1 MDTMK
6 SYSLETAVGLFV
18 LAGLLC
24 VGYLTVKLGKMEIF
38 GGDGYVVKARFID
51 VTGLKDG
58 ASVEMAGVRVGRVE
72 AIGLSQDKHAILD
85 LRLSTS
91 VKLTDDAIVSIK
103 TNGLIGDKYVKIT
116 PGGAGDPVAPG
127 GMLTE
132 TESSVDLQDLIGK
145 YVFGG
150 VKEEKK

>member
-1 MDTMK
+1 MK
-6 SYSLETAVGLFV
+6 NRSVELAVGVFV

-24 VGYLTVKLGKMEIF
+24 VAYLTVKLGKLEVL
-38 GGDGYVVKARFID
+38 GGDGYKVTARFID

-58 ASVEMAGVRVGRVE
+58 ASVELAGVRVGHVTD
-72 AIGLSQDKHAILD
+72 IGLAPDKHALVTME
-85 LRLSTS
+85 LAKG
-91 VKLTDDAIVSIK
+91 VKLSDDAIVSIK

-116 PGGAGDPVAPG
+116 PGGAGDPVKPG

-150 VKEEKK
+150 VKEEKKQ